1 MAEPITVTDDS
12 FEEKVLKS
20 SLPVLTDFWAEWCG
34 PCHMVA
40 PILEDIA
47 GTYDGQLKVAKLN
60 VDNNPQTATR
70 FGIRSIPTMML
81 FKDGQPVET
90 LIGFMPKEQLLKK
103 LEPHLS

>member
-47 GTYDGQLKVAKLN
+47 GKYDGQLKVAKLN
-60 VDNNPQTATR
+60 VDGNPQTATR

-81 FKDGQPVET
+81 FKDGQPVEILT
-90 LIGFMPKEQLLKK
+90 GFMPKEQLLKK